1 MLNIVLTTLI
11 GASLFGPPDEAT
23 WKFAATSSG
32 ENFVWNSPS
41 SITPDGS
48 FYEMNY
54 QVNEATVMVS
64 YIGIDFGPISV
75 LDMFPEDIINT
86 WRASEGPAPLDF
98 GWIEVV
104 APDDQDPPAI
114 AFDWIV
120 EIDEKG
126 QVEFRM
132 ENVFA
137 GQAEY
142 NLGWPWGTVTVNVE
156 SGTLYAD
163 LWVAKVPTPCYADVN
178 GDNLVNVT
186 DLLAVISDWGYC
198 YECVSDTNYDSY
210 VDVTDLLYIINAW
223 GPCGK

>member
-1 MLNIVLTTLI
+1 
-11 GASLFGPPDEAT
+11 
-23 WKFAATSSG
+23 
-32 ENFVWNSPS
+32 
-41 SITPDGS
+41 
-48 FYEMNY
+48 
-54 QVNEATVMVS
+54 MVS

-75 LDMFPEDIINT
+75 LDMFPEDVINT

-104 APDDQDPPAI
+104 APDGQDPPAI
-114 AFDWIV
+114 AYDWIV
-120 EIDEKG
+120 EINEKG

-132 ENVFA
+132 ENVLA
-137 GQAEY
+137 GLAEY
-142 NLGWPWGTVTVNVE
+142 DLGWPWGTVTVNVE

-178 GDNLVNVT
+178 SDNLVNVS

-198 YECVSDTNYDSY
+198 FECVSDTNYDSY
-210 VDVTDLLYIINAW
+210 VDVTDLLYIINTW